1 MKNYTAKSSEHDT
14 ALDTSTKLT
23 MLVVDDSK
31 VIRLALNKI
40 LRTDYNVI
48 QANDGEEAWTIL
60 SENEHISAVFSDVSM
75 PILDGFGLLDRVR
88 SSDESRIANIPFVI
102 ITANEDDEAFVNKVN
117 QAGGT
122 DLVTKPFK
130 TNEIMQCLSTHV
142 LTQDGSAAPMAEY
155 QENKVP
161 QEDLMNTQEVAT
173 LMGFDEEPAK
183 DDSQHLDKI
192 DESMFS
198 ELATAEQEP
207 ESIKEEL
214 DTTDVILENS
224 GSYKMSEDVYEPSE
238 VEFTIDED
246 FFNGLDEIEE
256 VADSIPDTVNFAEP
270 PVTPSRP
277 VDNIIMENEFTLEP
291 IPEPVVGEPV
301 AADITDAAID
311 VSPDVFTSVEQDN
324 RSTFNEVDIS
334 SDSIFSEADKARQAT
349 ETNQIRAELMKLR
362 EQEINKGTYSQD
374 LDFSAS
380 GKISSFF
387 IRLKR
392 IISRVVGINRK
403 N

>member
-1 MKNYTAKSSEHDT
+1 MKNYTAKSPEHDS

-277 VDNIIMENEFTLEP
+277 VDNIIMESEFTLEP

>member
-1 MKNYTAKSSEHDT
+1 MKNHTAKSSEHDS